1 MAPLA
6 EDHRQDEQ
14 LLDER
19 EAATRRLRARR
30 DFGSHLVLYLI
41 VNAGLV
47 GVWSLSGGYFWPAW
61 VMAAWGVGIF
71 MHAWDAFLRPPI
83 TEADVEAEMERERQR
98 ARR

>member
-6 EDHRQDEQ
+6 EYHQDEQ
-14 LLDER
+14 VVDER
-19 EAATRRLRARR
+19 EAATGRIRARR
-30 DFGSHLVLYLI
+30 DFGSHFVVFLI
-41 VNAGLV
+41 VNAALV

-71 MHAWDAFLRPPI
+71 MHAWDVFLRPPI
-83 TEADVEAEMERERQR
+83 TEADIAAEIEREHRR